1 VSGIVSIVREKGVEM
16 ANRKESR
23 IVSISNAVN
32 GKNIRS
38 VNVVNMNAKDD
49 STKNAEEIA
58 NAEKGNISEGV
69 KAGPGQSTFKLPST
83 I

>member
-58 NAEKGNISEGV
+58 NAEKGNIPEGV